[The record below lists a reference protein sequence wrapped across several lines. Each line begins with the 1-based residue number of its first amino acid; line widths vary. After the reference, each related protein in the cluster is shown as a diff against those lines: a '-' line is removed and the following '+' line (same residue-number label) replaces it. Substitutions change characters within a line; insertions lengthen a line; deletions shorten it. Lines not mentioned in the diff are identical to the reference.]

1 MRSDNK
7 TNVATISQALYRV
20 VCVSDDPT
28 PVGSVV
34 DILSPEP
41 NFVARHVP
49 SIEDACQDQ
58 TADVAVVDLSTPE
71 SKGLEGLAQLRE
83 AIREDAIVIAI
94 IGSRDTMLGIEAI
107 RADAQDCVIRE
118 NLTSAVLTR
127 TMLHALERH
136 RLRHGMHELIE
147 TNPDGMLI
155 VSDQGEVVFANSA
168 SQQLL
173 GRTRE
178 QLMGEFFGMPL
189 VSGEFA
195 EMQLPG
201 DRHAQMRVVSTQW
214 RTQPAR
220 LVSLRDV
227 TKNKLHDKEV
237 WTKANFDSLTK
248 LPNRA
253 LFIDRLDNAILS
265 NRRSEA
271 MLGLMFID
279 LDRLKS
285 INDTF
290 GHGAGDQVLRET
302 ARRLQSCVRESD
314 TVGRL
319 GGDEFVILLSQING
333 PEGTERVAKKV
344 IAEIE
349 KPYVVGD
356 GNAVSVS
363 VSIGIALSPQNAR
376 DVYGLINSADTAMY
390 QAKAQGRNGY
400 AFYSSQMHA
409 SVASHRSLENDL
421 RAAIDNDDLELHY
434 QPVVNLATGQI
445 DDVEAL
451 LRWTHPKRGLLDTES
466 VVEIASHSRLLSDLD
481 DWVLRTGARQ
491 AREWKDSLFAA
502 PRIWVNLAT
511 DRRLVGG
518 YDEVLD
524 DVLEDVGL
532 TRGEN
537 AMGVE
542 LTERCCIDESR
553 ETHDFLKKIRRQ
565 GVKLAIDDFLSS
577 SSSISHLR
585 NLPIDVVKIDRH
597 AIKPITEHE
606 HDRGLVVSLIEM
618 AHRLNL
624 KIVAEGVETDQQ
636 LKILRQAGCDAGQ
649 GFLFSHAIS
658 AEQLHPMLEDPRGLS
673 AVVGN

>member
-1 MRSDNK
+1 MRSDNT
-7 TNVATISQALYRV
+7 TNVTTLSRALYRV
-20 VCVSDDPT
+20 VSVAAEPI
-28 PVGSVV
+28 PEGSVV
-34 DILSPEP
+34 DVLAPEP
-41 NFVARHVP
+41 NFVARNCAT
-49 SIEDACQDQ
+49 IDAACDDQ
-58 TADVAVVDLSTPE
+58 SADVVIVDLSTPE
-71 SKGLEGLAQLRE
+71 SEGLEGLTRLRRE
-83 AIREDAIVIAI
+83 IREDAIVIAI
-94 IGSRDTMLGIEAI
+94 IGSSDTMLGIDAI

-118 NLTSAVLTR
+118 NLTSTVLTR
-127 TMLHALERH
+127 TILHALERH

-178 QLMGEFFGMPL
+178 QLMGETFGMPL
-189 VSGEFA
+189 VVGEFA
-195 EMQLPG
+195 EVQLPG
-201 DRHAQMRVVSTQW
+201 DRHAHMRVVSTQW

-227 TKNKLHDKEV
+227 TRNKLHDKEV

-253 LFIDRLDNAILS
+253 LFIDRLDNAILA

-271 MLGLMFID
+271 MLGLMFVD
-279 LDRLKS
+279 LDRLKW

-290 GHGAGDQVLRET
+290 GHGAGDQVLRQT
-302 ARRLQSCVRESD
+302 ARRLQACVRESD

-333 PEGTERVAKKV
+333 PQGTERVAKKV

-349 KPYVVGD
+349 RPYVLDD
-356 GNAVSVS
+356 GQTVAGS

-376 DVYGLINSADTAMY
+376 DVYGLINCADTAMY

-400 AFYSSQMHA
+400 AFYSSEMHTNA
-409 SVASHRSLENDL
+409 ASHRSLENDL
-421 RAAIDNDDLELHY
+421 RSAIENDELELHY

-481 DWVLRTGARQ
+481 DWVLRAGARQ

-511 DRRLVGG
+511 DRRLVGS

-524 DVLEDVGL
+524 TVLDDVGL
-532 TRGEN
+532 TRSEN
-537 AMGVE
+537 AIGVE
-542 LTERCCIDESR
+542 LTERCCIDESH

-577 SSSISHLR
+577 SSSINHLR

-606 HDRGLVVSLIEM
+606 HDRGVVVSLIEM

-649 GFLFSHAIS
+649 GFFFSRAIS
-658 AEQLHPMLEDPRGLS
+658 AQQLHPMLEDPRGLS
-673 AVVGN
+673 ALMGH